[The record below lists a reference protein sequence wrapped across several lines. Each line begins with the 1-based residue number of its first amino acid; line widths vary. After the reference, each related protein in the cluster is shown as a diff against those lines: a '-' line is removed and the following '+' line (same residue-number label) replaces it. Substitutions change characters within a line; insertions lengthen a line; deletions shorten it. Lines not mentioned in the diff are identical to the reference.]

1 MLGRLARSVPMV
13 TSAAE
18 DGQEALDRFKTFH
31 PDLVLTDVSMP
42 RMDGITAAAHM
53 REFERRT
60 VGGQEGR
67 GGAVENGLGGG
78 KDGNAEENDDDDEED
93 EDERD
98 DETQARSMIYA
109 ITGLGSSD
117 PRLKTDAMVGKARLD
132 GWLIKG
138 QDKLTRIKEIVEQ
151 ARKRVRLE

>member
-1 MLGRLARSVPMV
+1 
-13 TSAAE
+13 
-18 DGQEALDRFKTFH
+18 
-31 PDLVLTDVSMP
+31 
-42 RMDGITAAAHM
+42 
-53 REFERRT
+53 
-60 VGGQEGR
+60 
-67 GGAVENGLGGG
+67 VENGLGGG

-93 EDERD
+93 GDERD
-98 DETQARSMIYA
+98 DETQTWSMIYA